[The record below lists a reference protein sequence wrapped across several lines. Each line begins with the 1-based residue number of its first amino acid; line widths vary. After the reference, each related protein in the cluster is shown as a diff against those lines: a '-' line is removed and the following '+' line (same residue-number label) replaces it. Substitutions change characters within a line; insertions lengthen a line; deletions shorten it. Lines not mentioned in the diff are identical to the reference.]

1 MTHRGLISLSQELTR
16 SSGEGVTV
24 LGCTLRGRTLD
35 DPGDQRPL
43 RPGWW
48 LWTFEELK
56 TFSASPEHV
65 GGENPNPSN
74 PREAPGTKLDSRH
87 DK

>member
-1 MTHRGLISLSQELTR
+1 MTPET
-16 SSGEGVTV
+16 SGY
-24 LGCTLRGRTLD
+24 
-35 DPGDQRPL
+35 L

-48 LWTFEELK
+48 LWTFEKLK

>member
-1 MTHRGLISLSQELTR
+1 MAAEAQGSVSPSWDARSETGRQVTPEPRGYLRTR
-16 SSGEGVTV
+16 
-24 LGCTLRGRTLD
+24 
-35 DPGDQRPL
+35 
-43 RPGWW
+43 WW

-56 TFSASPEHV
+56 TFSASPEHM
-65 GGENPNPSN
+65 GGGNPNPSN

>member
-1 MTHRGLISLSQELTR
+1 MSPSWEAR
-16 SSGEGVTV
+16 SEA
-24 LGCTLRGRTLD
+24 GRQGIPE
-35 DPGDQRPL
+35 PGGYL

-48 LWTFEELK
+48 LWTFEKLK
-56 TFSASPEHV
+56 TFSASESEHM

-74 PREAPGTKLDSRH
+74 LREAPGTKLDSRH